1 MSNKDI
7 VILGVFVADTA
18 YRASRQPKIGETII
32 GNEFSLGPG
41 GKGSNQAVAAALAGG
56 NVHFISRLG
65 KDDFANMAISLWEK
79 SGITPHVTQ
88 YSDSYTGAA
97 YIFIEDKTG
106 NNAIIVSPGAAANI
120 NDDDITANRELI
132 QGSRVFMTQLEQ
144 SLDAAGTALSFA
156 KEGGAITILNP
167 APAQPLEENIL
178 KLCDFVTPNEIEAEQ
193 ITGTPVKSINDAEI
207 AAGKLLEKGA
217 SAAVITLGEQGAL
230 FKDNNQIIHQP
241 SYEVGP
247 VVETTGA
254 GDAFNGGLAVALAE
268 EMPIDKALRFACA
281 TASISVTRQGT
292 APSMPDR
299 HEIDTLIK

>member
-1 MSNKDI
+1 M
-7 VILGVFVADTA
+7 
-18 YRASRQPKIGETII
+18 
-32 GNEFSLGPG
+32 
-41 GKGSNQAVAAALAGG
+41 
-56 NVHFISRLG
+56 
-65 KDDFANMAISLWEK
+65 
-79 SGITPHVTQ
+79 TQ

-97 YIFIEDKTG
+97 YIFIEDETG

-120 NDDDITANRELI
+120 NDDDIIANKELI

-144 SLDAAGTALSFA
+144 SLDAADTALSFA

-167 APAQPLEENIL
+167 APAQPLGENIL

-193 ITGTPVKSINDAEI
+193 ITGIPVKSIIDAEI

-217 SAAVITLGEQGAL
+217 KAAVITLGEQGAL
-230 FKDNNQIIHQP
+230 FKDKNQVIHQP

-299 HEIDTLIK
+299 NEIEILLK

>member
-65 KDDFANMAISLWEK
+65 KDDFANMALSLWEK

-97 YIFIEDKTG
+97 YIFIEDETG

-120 NDDDITANRELI
+120 NDDDIIANKELI

-144 SLDAAGTALSFA
+144 SLDAADTALSFA

-167 APAQPLEENIL
+167 APAQPLGENIL

-193 ITGTPVKSINDAEI
+193 ITGIPVKSIIDAEI

-217 SAAVITLGEQGAL
+217 KAAVITLGEQGAL
-230 FKDNNQIIHQP
+230 FKDKNQVIHQP

-299 HEIDTLIK
+299 NEIEILLK